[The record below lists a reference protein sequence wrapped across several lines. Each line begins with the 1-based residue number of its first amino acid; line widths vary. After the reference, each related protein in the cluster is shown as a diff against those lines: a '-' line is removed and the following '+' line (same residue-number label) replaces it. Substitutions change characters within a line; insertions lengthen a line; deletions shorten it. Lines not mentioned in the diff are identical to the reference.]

1 MRYVL
6 LAALILV
13 ADSNKIPPIIDN
25 GKLTCRDFMASGQS
39 NMAALINWLLGYH
52 SGKTGTVPY
61 SSEAVSH
68 YGTKI
73 GSYCKSH
80 PMANLL
86 ETSEHVLDEID
97 RGI

>member
-6 LAALILV
+6 IAVLISA
-13 ADSNKIPPIIDN
+13 ADSNNIPPVIDN
-25 GKLTCRDFMASGQS
+25 GKLTCRDFMGAGQN

-52 SGKTGTVPY
+52 SGKIGVIPY
-61 SSEAVSH
+61 ASEATTH

-73 GSYCKSH
+73 GRYCKDH
-80 PMANLL
+80 PNANLV
-86 ETSEHVLDEID
+86 ETSEHILNDID